1 MNGQQLKEEYI
12 NYVRENTHFNLL
24 AGESYEVVTP
34 YTNTYG
40 DGISFTI
47 KYEGSHYIVTDDGF
61 TIWKLQLNGINLTN
75 KTKRQ
80 QLLNSIL
87 NYNGFELSG
96 NEILKKAKRTTLG
109 QTIHDMTQV
118 LLNIYDLSALHPQN
132 IQSHFLEDVKMYFN
146 KSTEYNVFPD
156 LSITGRS
163 KLEHKFNYLMMSKGK
178 YKLVQVHNKINKEKM
193 DFILAS
199 WLDTTENRAKTYSR
213 QEDLY
218 IIISPEGYKDL
229 KEEYKSAF
237 KQYDINIIN
246 FENKKKLVSKLG
258 A

>member
-1 MNGQQLKEEYI
+1 MNGQQLKEEYV

-61 TIWKLQLNGINLTN
+61 TIWELQL
-75 KTKRQ
+75 
-80 QLLNSIL
+80 
-87 NYNGFELSG
+87 NGFELSG
-96 NEILKKAKRTTLG
+96 NEIIKKAKRTTLG

-132 IQSHFLEDVKMYFN
+132 IQSHFLEDVKMYFD

-229 KEEYKSAF
+229 KEEYKAAF

-246 FENKKKLVSKLG
+246 FENKRKLVSKLG